1 MVSTSVSPKVI
12 KSIKEVI
19 SPAKKLSRPK
29 CKATGTRISAS
40 LSLELCGAGGGILA
54 DSPSDVSHVF
64 QFHKTWEGEVRGQK
78 ARKGPGYRFLPLL
91 SVSGKPK
98 GKWLIQL
105 FPSMVN

>member
-1 MVSTSVSPKVI
+1 MSSMVS

-19 SPAKKLSRPK
+19 SPAKKLSGP
-29 CKATGTRISAS
+29 KATGTLISVS
-40 LSLELCGAGGGILA
+40 LSLCGAGGGILA

-78 ARKGPGYRFLPLL
+78 ARKGPGYRFLPPL

>member
-1 MVSTSVSPKVI
+1 MVSPSVSPKVL

-19 SPAKKLSRPK
+19 SPAKKLSGPK
-29 CKATGTRISAS
+29 CKATRTCISVS

-91 SVSGKPK
+91 SGKPK
-98 GKWLIQL
+98 GKRLIQL